1 MDKSLK
7 IRLGLVA
14 AVLIVSLI
22 YVYPSLKMFS
32 LSKSEQAALDPAR
45 LQSLK
50 DKSIKLGL
58 DLQGGMY
65 LVLEVDRSGLTE
77 EQDMKNVVSR
87 AEAIIRNRVDKFGV
101 AEPVIHTEGQDRIA
115 VQLAGLSDE
124 ARAKDLVGQ
133 TALLEF
139 KLVREGDDFRRLLT
153 TIDDALKSQIDSI
166 MTSAGKEDV
175 EQEMARVA
183 AESDTTG
190 LRDELTAAAEAARK
204 LSSLVTFTRVGTHED
219 AVVNAGD
226 VETVMRILAA
236 ADAKGLIPPEA
247 QILWDRDVEE
257 TREGKVQRVYMVTRK
272 ASITGQRISS
282 ATVSWGGDATNPGA
296 AGVTLEFDR
305 AGKAIFS
312 KVTGANVD
320 RRLAI
325 ILDGRVH
332 SAPNIKEKIS
342 GGVPASISGS
352 FTTDQARDLAIVL
365 EAGALP
371 APLKIAEERMVGPSL
386 GSDSIKSGVR
396 ASVIGGIATLLFMA
410 LFYSLSGLIADVA
423 LIFNLVIL
431 LAAMAGLR
439 GTLTLPG
446 IAGVILSLAMA
457 VDANVIIFE
466 RIKEELRAGKTV
478 RKAVQDG
485 YSRAFLTILDSNV
498 TTLITAVVLYQFG
511 TGPIKG
517 FAVTLTIGIAASM
530 FTAIVVTRV
539 IFDIMTGTRQLTKL
553 HI

>member
-1 MDKSLK
+1 
-7 IRLGLVA
+7 
-14 AVLIVSLI
+14 
-22 YVYPSLKMFS
+22 
-32 LSKSEQAALDPAR
+32 
-45 LQSLK
+45 
-50 DKSIKLGL
+50 
-58 DLQGGMY
+58 
-65 LVLEVDRSGLTE
+65 VD
-77 EQDMKNVVSR
+77 
-87 AEAIIRNRVDKFGV
+87 
-101 AEPVIHTEGQDRIA
+101 
-115 VQLAGLSDE
+115 
-124 ARAKDLVGQ
+124 
-133 TALLEF
+133 
-139 KLVREGDDFRRLLT
+139 
-153 TIDDALKSQIDSI
+153 
-166 MTSAGKEDV
+166 
-175 EQEMARVA
+175 
-183 AESDTTG
+183 
-190 LRDELTAAAEAARK
+190 
-204 LSSLVTFTRVGTHED
+204 
-219 AVVNAGD
+219 AGD
-226 VETVMRILAA
+226 VETVQTILAA
-236 ADAKGLIPPEA
+236 AEARGLIPPDV
-247 QILWDRDVEE
+247 QILWDRDVE
-257 TREGKVQRVYMVTRK
+257 TSREGKIQRVYLVTRK
-272 ASITGQRISS
+272 ASITGQRIAS
-282 ATVSWGGDATNPGA
+282 ARVSWGGDASTPGA

-342 GGVPASISGS
+342 GGVPASISGN

-396 ASVIGGIATLLFMA
+396 ASVLGGVATLLFMA

-423 LIFNLVIL
+423 LVLNLVIL

-485 YSRAFLTILDSNV
+485 YSRAFLTILDSNL
-498 TTLITAVVLYQFG
+498 TTVITAVVLYQFG
-511 TGPIKG
+511 TGPIRG

-530 FTAIVVTRV
+530 FTAILVTRV
-539 IFDIMTGTRQLTKL
+539 IFDLMTGTRQLTKL

>member
-1 MDKSLK
+1 MDRSLK

-14 AVLIVSLI
+14 AVIIVSLI
-22 YVYPSLKMFS
+22 YVYPSLKMFT
-32 LSKSEQAALDPAR
+32 LSKQEQAAMDPDR
-45 LQSLK
+45 LRSLK

-65 LVLEVDRSGLTE
+65 LVLEVDRSGLPE
-77 EQDMKNVVSR
+77 GQDIKNVVGR

-115 VQLAGLSDE
+115 VQLAGLTDE
-124 ARAKDLVGQ
+124 ARAKDLLGQ

-139 KLVREGDDFRRLLT
+139 KLVREGDEFMRILT
-153 TIDDALKSQIDSI
+153 TIDDALKGQIDSI
-166 MTSAGKEDV
+166 MTAAGKEAV
-175 EQEMARVA
+175 ESEIARVA
-183 AESDTTG
+183 AESDTAG
-190 LRDELTAAAEAARK
+190 LRDELTAAAEAGRK
-204 LSSLVTFTRVGTHED
+204 LSSLITFTRVGTHED
-219 AVVNAGD
+219 AVVDAAD
-226 VETVMRILAA
+226 AETVRTILAA
-236 ADAKGLIPPEA
+236 AEAKGLIPPDV

-257 TREGKVQRVYMVTRK
+257 TREGKVQRVYLLTRK
-272 ASITGQRISS
+272 ASITGQRIAS
-282 ATVSWGGDATNPGA
+282 ARVSWGGDASSPGS

-396 ASVIGGIATLLFMA
+396 ASVLGGIATLLFMA

-423 LIFNLVIL
+423 LILNLVIL
-431 LAAMAGLR
+431 LAAMALLR

-485 YSRAFLTILDSNV
+485 YSRAFLTILDSNL
-498 TTLITAVVLYQFG
+498 TTVITAVVLYQFG

-539 IFDIMTGTRQLTKL
+539 IFDLMTGTRQMAKL
-553 HI
+553 RI